1 MKAVMDAKVNLQ
13 GLASSNAR
21 MSCPGPTKNDI
32 MLAIEEIGYK
42 YLADAWMMSK
52 NTHQYTLDIVSLAQN
67 PHVSRVWS

>member
-1 MKAVMDAKVNLQ
+1 MKAVMVTKVNLQ

-42 YLADAWMMSK
+42 YLAGACMMSR
-52 NTHQYTLDIVSLAQN
+52 NTHQYRLDIASLAQN
-67 PHVSRVWS
+67 PHASRV